1 MNNKEYISALSQRC
15 GYSLDDTQKLVRS
28 VIESMAQRFD
38 DGDGVSVDDFGVF
51 EVKKR
56 NERIVVNPSTGQ
68 KMMVPPKI
76 VLAFKAAPVVKRMLN
91 DKSRNDKSE

>member
-1 MNNKEYISALSQRC
+1 MNNKEYISELSQRC

-76 VLAFKAAPVVKRMLN
+76 VLSFKPVASVKNKMNKKEDREV
-91 DKSRNDKSE
+91 S

>member
-1 MNNKEYISALSQRC
+1 
-15 GYSLDDTQKLVRS
+15 
-28 VIESMAQRFD
+28 MAQRFD

-91 DKSRNDKSE
+91 DKSRNDKSERICQKSYR

>member
-1 MNNKEYISALSQRC
+1 MNNKEYISELSQRC

-51 EVKKR
+51 EVKNAMNGLSSIRLRTEDDGSSKDC
-56 NERIVVNPSTGQ
+56 SC
-68 KMMVPPKI
+68 
-76 VLAFKAAPVVKRMLN
+76 F
-91 DKSRNDKSE
+91 

>member
-1 MNNKEYISALSQRC
+1 MNNKEYISELSQRC

-76 VLAFKAAPVVKRMLN
+76 VLSFKPVASVKNKMKKGEQN
-91 DKSRNDKSE
+91 G

>member
-1 MNNKEYISALSQRC
+1 MNNKEYISELSQRC

-51 EVKKR
+51 EVKK
-56 NERIVVNPSTGQ
+56 TQ
-68 KMMVPPKI
+68 
-76 VLAFKAAPVVKRMLN
+76 
-91 DKSRNDKSE
+91 

>member
-1 MNNKEYISALSQRC
+1 MNNTEYISELSQRC

-76 VLAFKAAPVVKRMLN
+76 VLALKAAPVVQRMLN

>member
-1 MNNKEYISALSQRC
+1 MNNKEYISELSQRC

-51 EVKKR
+51 EVKNAMNGLSSILR
-56 NERIVVNPSTGQ
+56 RD
-68 KMMVPPKI
+68 
-76 VLAFKAAPVVKRMLN
+76 R
-91 DKSRNDKSE
+91 R